1 MLEITLYSSQ
11 SLNKSSPV
19 STVAKLFW
27 FQIEA
32 KLLPIAATFSLC
44 IFANTLT
51 YKCYIATSFPSL
63 QLRRREYFRRHTPE
77 SSVPGSV
84 AWILHTV
91 IMFGLSSSQ
100 SDLSRSTQAL
110 TWSMEA
116 TTRSRSWASTYLGP
130 SQPVADRTEPGHH
143 AAS

>member
-1 MLEITLYSSQ
+1 MLDITLYSSQ

-44 IFANTLT
+44 IFANTLI

-84 AWILHTV
+84 AWIPHTV
-91 IMFGLSSSQ
+91 NNVLN
-100 SDLSRSTQAL
+100 LLVT
-110 TWSMEA
+110 
-116 TTRSRSWASTYLGP
+116 
-130 SQPVADRTEPGHH
+130 V
-143 AAS
+143 